1 MFFSDKFCRYEA
13 ELLSTLDAPET
24 SGDDQLRAVLPL
36 LGEQIQAHSAATQK
50 HVDERLKDLR
60 EDVNHGLAPPTSAS
74 ASQSQ
79 STPPVM
85 SQDRD
90 LSSCAE
96 RWREYKDGLRGGPSV
111 EAMDA
116 QWGAAWRAD
125 GKDRKHY
132 ERRMRIIN
140 KVKQLAVE
148 KKVAERVAVVL
159 LEHDRNQ
166 LSNKSLAKLSE
177 HIKDGRPL
185 AYPDLSLGD
194 L

>member
-1 MFFSDKFCRYEA
+1 
-13 ELLSTLDAPET
+13 
-24 SGDDQLRAVLPL
+24 
-36 LGEQIQAHSAATQK
+36 
-50 HVDERLKDLR
+50 
-60 EDVNHGLAPPTSAS
+60 
-74 ASQSQ
+74 
-79 STPPVM
+79 M

-90 LSSCAE
+90 LSSCVE
-96 RWREYKDGLRGGPSV
+96 LWREYKDGLRGGPSV

-159 LEHDRNQ
+159 LEHARNQ

-185 AYPDLSLGD
+185 AHPDLSLGD